1 MKICSRCK
9 EAKPI
14 SEYYRELLG
23 RDGLRP
29 SCKSCERARAAK
41 ARASNP
47 DVHKE
52 RVQKSYRKKQAA
64 LDDAERAR
72 RRKNAKAYYRNN
84 TKKVIALG
92 SLCKKKNRP
101 LYTAMEN
108 RRRALK
114 LSATPPWLTAIHKAQ
129 IQEFYDL
136 ALACTTQTGVFHEV
150 DHVVPLQ
157 GQNVRGLH
165 VPWNLQVL
173 TKSENRSK
181 HNKLLEA

>member
-1 MKICSRCK
+1 MKICSRCG

-14 SEYYRELLG
+14 AEYYREPLG
-23 RDGLRP
+23 RDGLRS
-29 SCKSCERARAAK
+29 SCKACERVRAAK
-41 ARASNP
+41 MRASNP
-47 DVHKE
+47 EVHKK

-72 RRKNAKAYYRNN
+72 RKKNAKAYYKNN
-84 TKKVIALG
+84 SEKVIAL
-92 SLCKKKNRP
+92 STLCKKKNRP

-129 IQEFYDL
+129 IQDFYDV
-136 ALACTTQTGVFHEV
+136 ALACTTQTGIFHEV

-157 GQNVRGLH
+157 GEKVRGLH
-165 VPWNLQVL
+165 VPWNLQIL
-173 TKSENRSK
+173 TRTENRSK
-181 HNKLLEA
+181 HNRLLEA